1 LKFKFKKILV
11 KLIRQ
16 HNSPHEIALGAGI
29 GAFISVLPI
38 YGLHTVLVILAAI
51 IVRPANKIAIFLGT
65 NLSLPPTLPFITWIG
80 YEIGRFLLNKD
91 LPPLSWEFF
100 KHLTFGKIA
109 SFYGPLFLG
118 SMVLGV
124 ICAAVVYG
132 LTFFVVKK
140 IKAKNRYD
148 SGSKNKEISSPR

>member
-29 GAFISVLPI
+29 GAFISCLPV

-65 NLSLPPTLPFITWIG
+65 NLSLPPTLPFITWAG
-80 YEIGRFLLNKD
+80 YEIGRFVLKGD

-100 KHLTFGKIA
+100 KNLTFGKIVN
-109 SFYGPLFLG
+109 FYGPLFLG
-118 SMVLGV
+118 SLILGV
-124 ICAAVVYG
+124 ICALVVYG

-140 IKAKNRYD
+140 IKERNRYGL
-148 SGSKNKEISSPR
+148 GSKNKEIRS

>member
-1 LKFKFKKILV
+1 MKFKFKKLLV

-16 HNSPHEIALGAGI
+16 HSSPHEIALGAGI

-65 NLSLPPTLPFITWIG
+65 NLSLPPTIPFITWAA
-80 YEIGRFLLNKD
+80 YEIGRFILKKD
-91 LPPLSWEFF
+91 LPPLDWGFF
-100 KHLTFGKIA
+100 KDLTFQKIT
-109 SFYGPLFLG
+109 SFYQPLFLG
-118 SMVLGV
+118 SLVLGV
-124 ICAAVVYG
+124 VCATVVYS

-140 IKAKNRYD
+140 VKKRSSHA
-148 SGSKNKEISSPR
+148 SGSKNKEIRS